1 MFCLFQPHNPGKGAK
16 VENMGESESVLLPR
30 LATLAV
36 SKAKGKTYVAVII
49 GAGPAG
55 IAAAVYLKRAG
66 ADPLVFERDEIG
78 GLLRNAHLVENYP
91 GFPDGIGGPELV
103 ELFKRQLVRWRID
116 TRMEEVHS
124 VSKEGDVFNVSSESG
139 EVFAK
144 SVIVATGTRP
154 KRIDIQGLEDVE
166 LSKVFYEIRDVPPT
180 AKGNFLVIGGGDAAF
195 DYALNL
201 ASRDIHVD
209 VAFRGEPRC
218 LPLLLER
225 ASRSEKIRTHAG
237 TELKSVRG
245 EEHQLVFMVE
255 QEGTEKEIV
264 ADYGLIACGREPDVS
279 VLPPELAENW
289 KEASGLYLVGD
300 VRRGNHRQVGI
311 AVGDGILAAMSI
323 IESVG
328 SGK

>member
-1 MFCLFQPHNPGKGAK
+1 MFCLFQPLNPGKGAK
-16 VENMGESESVLLPR
+16 VENMGESESVLLPQS
-30 LATLAV
+30 ATLTV
-36 SKAKGKTYVAVII
+36 SKAKGKMYAAVIV

-55 IAAAVYLKRAG
+55 IAAAVYLRRAG
-66 ADPLVFERDEIG
+66 VDPRVFERDEIG

-91 GFPDGIGGPELV
+91 GFPEGIGGPELV
-103 ELFKRQLVRWRID
+103 ELFKRHLVRWRID
-116 TRMEEVHS
+116 IRMEEVHT
-124 VSKEGDVFNVSSESG
+124 VSKEGEVYKLSSESG
-139 EVFAK
+139 EAFAK

-166 LSKVFYEIRDVPPT
+166 LSRVFYEVRDIPPT
-180 AKGNFLVIGGGDAAF
+180 AKGNFLIIGGGDAAF

-201 ASRDIHVD
+201 ASRDIYVD
-209 VAFRGEPRC
+209 IVFRGEPRC
-218 LPLLLER
+218 LALLLER

-245 EEHQLVFMVE
+245 EERQLVFMME

-264 ADYGLIACGREPDVS
+264 ADYGLIACGRKADMG

-300 VRRGNHRQVGI
+300 VRRGNYRQVGI
-311 AVGDGILAAMSI
+311 SVGDGILAAMSI
-323 IESVG
+323 IESMG
-328 SGK
+328 NEK